1 MNNNVVYDDIF
12 AKAWDMAINKAM
24 TTPEA
29 ARRQA
34 GTNRFGRK
42 GLDLDR
48 KKGVDSVGEA
58 AKFADR
64 LPDPSASASADPPV
78 DPNTNAQTGP
88 YNDGSASSRLKN
100 LKTTGGE
107 TDADPRLGARVSA
120 GMQNAAGKITD
131 VVNNVSAKG
140 QQYVQG
146 AKDMATDAWK
156 GNQLDSSGEVR
167 GPGLRDAK
175 DAGIDYAASKLPGMK
190 EAAKTGLQGA
200 GNLASAGVKVGG
212 QALDGYRQIGMAGVK
227 GGAQL
232 GFAGVKGGINAA
244 KGLANMTSNTI
255 GSSQGGSHVSGQGM
269 MNNVKNLAT
278 GLMETKGRGGIVNS
292 AIRGQNKRGGIKD
305 EVSDEMASTQRDNRQ
320 GRVTADM
327 FKRPG
332 NQSVSLENNR
342 GDANNPVDSL
352 ENPATTA
359 VDPNAIAVPANAPP
373 ANTPPANAPPAN
385 ATTNAPANS
394 TATGGAGFGGGG
406 AGFGNSATTLQAGNA
421 PANTPPADP
430 NAARDPARDK
440 ARMLQVDNANAKANT
455 KGGIGTGLLSNVATM
470 GMSGI
475 ARGAYNASQRS
486 KGRDELSTLA
496 KHAEFVSIRSSLL
509 KNQYARQVTPGDRDG
524 NGILDSEE
532 QKTTVKLNPDGTVA
546 SKETKITQKTPSKEE
561 PKKPQGD
568 PNDMRMDADKNDG
581 NLNKGF
587 KDVLGKYRQ
596 KRAEKELNRLHDRRK
611 QTQRGFDFLSPDRI
625 QLTPKE
631 KESNDLDFID
641 KNRKTYNTAEEGF
654 TRNLENELGSSVIDK
669 LKLNPPKMHP
679 RPSPDSTPYSAD
691 HYINAQRN
699 VGRRGVDGF
708 NPDDAIQNSEP
719 WNVVE
724 NPFAN
729 PFYNTNAF
737 SLTKEPNH
745 GINESHT
752 LVDEF
757 LKADISEPEVK
768 LSGFDTNKGDDLS
781 LLPASVFANNDAPV
795 ADNMSLLPTGWKQ

>member
-200 GNLASAGVKVGG
+200 GNLASAGVKGG
-212 QALDGYRQIGMAGVK
+212 AQLGMAGVK

-292 AIRGQNKRGGIKD
+292 AIRGQNKRGAITDK
-305 EVSDEMASTQRDNRQ
+305 VSDEMALTQRDNKQAR
-320 GRVTADM
+320 RTANM
-327 FKRPG
+327 FKNPG

-342 GDANNPVDSL
+342 GDANNPVDSP
-352 ENPATTA
+352 ENAVPAP

-373 ANTPPANAPPAN
+373 ANAPPTN

-421 PANTPPADP
+421 PANANAPPANAPPADP

-470 GMSGI
+470 GMSGM

-532 QKTTVKLNPDGTVA
+532 EKTTVKLNPDGTVA

-568 PNDMRMDADKNDG
+568 PTDMRMDAD
-581 NLNKGF
+581 LNKGF

-596 KRAEKELNRLHDRRK
+596 KRAEKELGRLQDRRN
-611 QTQRGFDFLSPDRI
+611 QTQRGLDFLSPNRI
-625 QLTPKE
+625 QLTPKA
-631 KESNDLDFID
+631 KESNDLDFMD
-641 KNRKTYNTAEEGF
+641 KNRKTFGRMAPGFIEGEEADRGMS
-654 TRNLENELGSSVIDK
+654 LIDS

-691 HYINAQRN
+691 HRINAQRN